1 MERYRKTSH
10 MRLILVRHAKAF
22 DRDAAA
28 WPLDAKRPLTAE
40 GRKAF
45 IRLAKRMKR
54 VVREVDLVESSGFVR
69 AWQTAQLL
77 HLEAKWPMPTRF
89 EHLEVEDEPQV
100 ASGEDQIERLVRA
113 VVALREMGTVV
124 WVGHEP
130 TLSQLISRLVVGDA
144 NAGIVAMRKGA
155 VVSLALQFSSVDAIP
170 MARVD
175 WMLTPTV
182 AARLT

>member
-1 MERYRKTSH
+1 M
-10 MRLILVRHAKAF
+10 
-22 DRDAAA
+22 
-28 WPLDAKRPLTAE
+28 
-40 GRKAF
+40 
-45 IRLAKRMKR
+45 
-54 VVREVDLVESSGFVR
+54 VREVDLVESSGFVR

-77 HLEAKWPMPTRF
+77 NLEAKWPMPTRF
-89 EHLEVEDEPQV
+89 ELLEVEDEPQG
-100 ASGEDQIERLVRA
+100 AGGEDQIERLVRA
-113 VVALREMGTVV
+113 VVALREIGTVV

-155 VVSLALQFSSVDAIP
+155 VVSLALQFSSVDATP
-170 MARVD
+170 FARLE

>member
-1 MERYRKTSH
+1 

-77 HLEAKWPMPTRF
+77 HLEAKWPMPTPLLVARMIVGLF
-89 EHLEVEDEPQV
+89 TVALYFTCD
-100 ASGEDQIERLVRA
+100 ASGRSGGQI
-113 VVALREMGTVV
+113 
-124 WVGHEP
+124 P
-130 TLSQLISRLVVGDA
+130 P
-144 NAGIVAMRKGA
+144 GA
-155 VVSLALQFSSVDAIP
+155 VNGSKCHHSF
-170 MARVD
+170 
-175 WMLTPTV
+175 T
-182 AARLT
+182 